1 MIVYMGV
8 YGAVNRSGR
17 SVELLSGLYDA
28 TATKGSSCSDRDLLL
43 CPADLFFFSPYLA
56 ANCNL
61 IPLLDGYVTRQCV
74 ISNTSIY
81 LCDQRL
87 RQRQPDGSGF
97 FALDADA
104 DADASSIMR
113 HLPCMA

>member
-1 MIVYMGV
+1 MYTAQSIALVDQSNYYLVYTMQLQLK
-8 YGAVNRSGR
+8 GR
-17 SVELLSGLYDA
+17 LVLTGICFFVLQI
-28 TATKGSSCSDRDLLL
+28 C
-43 CPADLFFFSPYLA
+43 FFSPYLA